1 MLTLVRDGTAQ
12 ARIAVG
18 RDVSPSAKFAA
29 NELQTYMQ
37 KSTGATIPIVETLG
51 DDGTVEIVIGDGKI
65 SQSFYQLWNCIY

>member
-29 NELQTYMQ
+29 KELQTYIQ
-37 KSTGATIPIVETLG
+37 KSTGATIPIAETLG
-51 DDGTVEIVIGDGKI
+51 DDEATDFSKI
-65 SQSFYQLWNCIY
+65 LSASGGICQ